1 MMKRILIVV
10 CLLAIMG
17 STFAEDCKSDER
29 CCVRTR
35 FHPGCRRCCKVG
47 DRNDPDSTKPVDC
60 KTDEHCC
67 IKSAAGG
74 CAVCCPNK
82 IDIGHILTI
91 FKGIKDKLPEI
102 MNEMNEMKERNDPD
116 WTKPD
121 IGHTLAIFK
130 GITDKLLEIM
140 NEMNKMKERND
151 PDWTKPDIGHI
162 LAIFKGIKEKLPEL
176 MNEMN
181 DEKKN

>member
-1 MMKRILIVV
+1 MGTAKMMKRILIVV

-29 CCVRTR
+29 YCVRTR

-67 IKSAAGG
+67 VKSAAGG
-74 CAVCCPNK
+74 CSVCCPNK
-82 IDIGHILTI
+82 IDIGHILDI

-102 MNEMNEMKERNDPD
+102 MNQMKEMKERDDPD
-116 WTKPD
+116 KID
-121 IGHTLAIFK
+121 ISHILDIFK
-130 GITDKLLEIM
+130 GIKDKLPEI
-140 NEMNKMKERND
+140 MNKMKEMKERDD
-151 PDWTKPDIGHI
+151 PYEIDISHI
-162 LAIFKGIKEKLPEL
+162 L
-176 MNEMN
+176 
-181 DEKKN
+181 